1 MKLNFG
7 LGFGQDQNVHNVAEY
22 AQTAERL
29 GFSHITVADINNL
42 ANECHVI
49 MTLIAAATDTI
60 HVGHGVTN
68 PATYHPGALANAMAS
83 IRDLSN
89 DRAFVGIGAGG
100 PYGQL
105 LKKGVLMNELR
116 QAIRFISD
124 YSAGFEA
131 ELGDGSWHSEWIRN
145 SGWNGKRVP
154 VWVAV
159 AGPRTCFIT
168 GEVGDAVLSIGMD
181 PVLQQWRKDQVQ
193 AGAEAADRDVNDID
207 FYIRTQC
214 YVADSKAAAKRELEP
229 YAATCT
235 YELYQ
240 ILRRDNEPTDDLRER
255 IKRNHPGLLEQFK
268 LIFDNYDPYWT
279 ERIGGPQTKYVTQE
293 VIDFF
298 LATGT
303 PEDIVAQIK
312 RLEPVGIAGVSTVL
326 FSIEEDFKQMQWLSE
341 GVMSQFASL

>member
-1 MKLNFG
+1 MKLKFG
-7 LGFGQDQNVHNVAEY
+7 LGFGQDQNVHNVADY
-22 AQTAERL
+22 AREAERL
-29 GFSHITVADINNL
+29 GYEHITVADINNL

-49 MTLIAAATDTI
+49 MTLIAAATEKI

-83 IRDLSN
+83 IRELSD

-105 LKKGVLMNELR
+105 LKKGVLMKDLR
-116 QAIRFISD
+116 RAIKFISD
-124 YSAGFEA
+124 YSAGLEG
-131 ELGDGSWHSEWIRN
+131 ELADGAWHSEWIRN
-145 SGWNGKRVP
+145 SKWNGKRLP

-159 AGPRTCFIT
+159 AGPRTCEIT

-193 AGAEAADRDVNDID
+193 RGAEKSGRSVDDIA
-207 FYIRTQC
+207 FYIRTQI
-214 YVADSKAAAKRELEP
+214 YIAESKQAAKRELEP

-235 YELYQ
+235 YELHQ
-240 ILRRDNEPTDDLRER
+240 ILRRDNEPTEDLRHR
-255 IKRNHPGLLEQFK
+255 IETHHPGLLEQFK
-268 LIFDNYDPYWT
+268 TIFDNYDPYWT

-303 PEDIVAQIK
+303 PADIVAQLK
-312 RLEPVGIAGVSTVL
+312 ALEPVGIAGVSSVL
-326 FSIEEDFKQMQWLSE
+326 FSIEQDFDMMERIS
-341 GVMSQFASL
+341 SQIMPHFQ